1 MNQSNKELLKIM
13 QDFELSAADVATAL
27 GLPLGQVEVWI
38 AEPESDNYQEMSE
51 SELRLLQYSLMT
63 ENTLTHLF

>member
-13 QDFELSAADVATAL
+13 QEFELSSADVAKAL
-27 GLPLGQVEVWI
+27 GVPLQQVEVWI
-38 AEPESDNYQEMSE
+38 AAPESNNYQEMSQ